1 MVCLESACRRQVR
14 RRLLVSSLSLSSFLV
29 HHAADRR
36 RHGISTTTQLQKHT
50 AAQSTEQKRIKLRAN
65 KVQSTKENAH
75 TNAEVA
81 WLKGELADVDC
92 HACFFLFSFCFLV
105 SICSRSTFVRIL
117 PSRIVARW
125 SE

>member
-50 AAQSTEQKRIKLRAN
+50 AQSTKQKRIKLRAH
-65 KVQSTKENAH
+65 KAQSTKENAH

-81 WLKGELADVDC
+81 WVIGELADVDC